1 MTHHYDSSLKDR
13 RAGQAEQIKEIV
25 YQALREQSSFKKNGH
40 SWREWI
46 QKFVTP
52 QNIILIFVLVF
63 NAGGWWREQRA
74 DQAAIRER
82 TTMLQEQHDLIVA
95 KMQDIEGRLKLQ
107 GDLSISQGEQL
118 KVAAGAAEAARRQV
132 ALVSQA
138 QKGTITRDEF
148 NAAIRQQLVPRLDR
162 IEKTLP

>member
-1 MTHHYDSSLKDR
+1 
-13 RAGQAEQIKEIV
+13 
-25 YQALREQSSFKKNGH
+25 
-40 SWREWI
+40 
-46 QKFVTP
+46 
-52 QNIILIFVLVF
+52 
-63 NAGGWWREQRA
+63 
-74 DQAAIRER
+74 
-82 TTMLQEQHDLIVA
+82 
-95 KMQDIEGRLKLQ
+95 
-107 GDLSISQGEQL
+107 L

>member
-1 MTHHYDSSLKDR
+1 
-13 RAGQAEQIKEIV
+13 
-25 YQALREQSSFKKNGH
+25 
-40 SWREWI
+40 
-46 QKFVTP
+46 
-52 QNIILIFVLVF
+52 
-63 NAGGWWREQRA
+63 
-74 DQAAIRER
+74 
-82 TTMLQEQHDLIVA
+82 MLQEQHDLIVA